1 MTDINPVE
9 FGALKAELAAQRRD
23 IDRIVGRLDELTQ
36 SVQKIEKTLSEAR
49 GGWKALAWVSG
60 ISGSFGA
67 AMTWVANHLGRG

>member
-9 FGALKAELAAQRRD
+9 FGVLKAELAAQRRD

-36 SVQKIEKTLSEAR
+36 SVQKIEKMLSEAR

-60 ISGSFGA
+60 ISGSLGA

>member
-1 MTDINPVE
+1 MTEINPVE
-9 FGALKAELAAQRRD
+9 FGAIKAELAAQRRD
-23 IDRIVGRLDELTQ
+23 IDRIVGRLDEMAQ

-49 GGWKALAWVSG
+49 GGWKALIWVSG

>member
-60 ISGSFGA
+60 ISGSFGV